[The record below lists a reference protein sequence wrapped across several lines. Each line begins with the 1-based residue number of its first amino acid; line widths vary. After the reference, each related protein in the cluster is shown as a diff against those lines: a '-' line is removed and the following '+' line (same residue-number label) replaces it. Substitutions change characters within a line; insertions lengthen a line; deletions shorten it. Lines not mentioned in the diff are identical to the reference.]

1 MKKVDHTMRTQTFWL
16 NRFHLEV
23 DMEAQVLDCFWVD
36 VLGSKILVNQGTRTN
51 VPMNQLWAEMLWTVQ
66 WLQKEYHRW
75 GRWKDLKLYSALDLQ
90 PFAVVTACEEARER
104 VKSQI
109 NLDMICGGTDSPPD
123 SPPAHERK
131 VRHLDD
137 ALDGLTWLE
146 QN

>member
-1 MKKVDHTMRTQTFWL
+1 MRTQTYWL
-16 NRFHLEV
+16 QRFHLEV

-51 VPMNQLWAEMLWTVQ
+51 VPMNQLWAEMLRTVE

-75 GRWKDLKLYSALDLQ
+75 GRWKDLKLYSALDLR
-90 PFAVVTACEEARER
+90 PFAVVTACEEAREK

-109 NLDMICGGTDSPPD
+109 NLDMLCYESSAQSAEHPHYQPHPND
-123 SPPAHERK
+123 HMRR
-131 VRHLDD
+131 VQHLID
-137 ALDGLTWLE
+137 ASDGLQWLE